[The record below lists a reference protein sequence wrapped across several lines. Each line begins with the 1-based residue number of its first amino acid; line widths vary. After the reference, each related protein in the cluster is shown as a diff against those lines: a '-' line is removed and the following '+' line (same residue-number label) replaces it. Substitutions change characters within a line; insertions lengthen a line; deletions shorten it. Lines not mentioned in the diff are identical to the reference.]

1 MVKEKVISS
10 EKLADVIVDAI
21 QDVKGKS
28 VTKLD
33 LRGVDNAVCDFF
45 ILCSGE
51 SNTQVDGINNSIQRK
66 TREILQ
72 EKPWHAEGTYQG
84 LQSSGIWEGWP
95 VVKCWGTKLP
105 CQVHHAYY
113 MKPPPPHQLCVYYV

>member
-72 EKPWHAEGTYQG
+72 EKPWHSEGTQNSEWILLDYVN
-84 LQSSGIWEGWP
+84 I
-95 VVKCWGTKLP
+95 VVHIFYKELR
-105 CQVHHAYY
+105 
-113 MKPPPPHQLCVYYV
+113 

>member
-1 MVKEKVISS
+1 MIKEKVISS

-28 VTKLD
+28 ITKLD
-33 LRGVDNAVCDFF
+33 LRKIDNAVCDFF
-45 ILCSGE
+45 IICSGE

-72 EKPWHAEGTYQG
+72 EKPWHEEGTQNSEWILLDYVN
-84 LQSSGIWEGWP
+84 I
-95 VVKCWGTKLP
+95 VVHIFYKDVRDFYDLEDLWADAERTD
-105 CQVHHAYY
+105 YEDIF
-113 MKPPPPHQLCVYYV
+113 

>member
-1 MVKEKVISS
+1 MIKEKVISS

-33 LRGVDNAVCDFF
+33 LRKIDNAVCDFF
-45 ILCSGE
+45 IICSGE
-51 SNTQVDGINNSIQRK
+51 SSTQVDGINNSIQRK

-72 EKPWHAEGTYQG
+72 EKPWHEEGTQNSEWILLDYVN
-84 LQSSGIWEGWP
+84 I
-95 VVKCWGTKLP
+95 VVHIFYKEVRDFYDLEDLWADAERTD
-105 CQVHHAYY
+105 YEDIN
-113 MKPPPPHQLCVYYV
+113 